1 MYILTEVQSK
11 FNEEKRLLE
20 EEHTTLAINLQQAQ
34 DDLELVLHHRGNN
47 DKKVN
52 ELDELV
58 AQLLHLN
65 EVLVSKLTES
75 NISNASMRK
84 ILGIAKRHHIPAPTE
99 SSKARARSASRTS
112 QHPSSGGAPG
122 SLSSREKEQPEDE
135 DILRLHSL
143 HKMYKSLARSLT
155 DTRNTPLKSITSD
168 GRDTS
173 TAAGKVIHRKRS
185 EKRNGSSSKLPSEYN
200 EPTALSLA
208 AELRALDIGDALQC
222 RSPSSKTPRSASYET
237 QTSGS
242 YKASASTYTTNEATT
257 APTGGG
263 SGGGGGG
270 GGYYKQVVSSLE
282 DEYEA
287 LSMQYKRVLQAMQQ
301 AQARR
306 DPIEVSSDDEEEGF
320 KYSEELMIIMKQLQ
334 KKREQIRAL
343 KASTLADS

>member
-1 MYILTEVQSK
+1 
-11 FNEEKRLLE
+11 
-20 EEHTTLAINLQQAQ
+20 
-34 DDLELVLHHRGNN
+34 
-47 DKKVN
+47 
-52 ELDELV
+52 
-58 AQLLHLN
+58 
-65 EVLVSKLTES
+65 
-75 NISNASMRK
+75 MRK

-99 SSKARARSASRTS
+99 SSKARARSASRTP

-122 SLSSREKEQPEDE
+122 SLSSREKEVPEDE

-155 DTRNTPLKSITSD
+155 DTRNTPLKSINTD

-173 TAAGKVIHRKRS
+173 AAAGKVIHRKRT
-185 EKRNGSSSKLPSEYN
+185 EKRSGSSSKLPSEYN

-208 AELRALDIGDALQC
+208 AELRALDIGDAPQY
-222 RSPSSKTPRSASYET
+222 RSPSSKTPRPAPYET

-242 YKASASTYTTNEATT
+242 YKASASTYTTNDATT
-257 APTGGG
+257 AST
-263 SGGGGGG
+263 GGGG

-282 DEYEA
+282 EEYEA

-306 DPIEVSSDDEEEGF
+306 DPLEVSSDDEEEGF